1 MIKKYRNADT
11 GVLFTLPEIRKE
23 YEDFRH
29 ESQYMSS
36 FETFSDYLDEQVKNG
51 YFEPVEIKSGESATF
66 KYDGISFLITVIDN
80 FCECYAESKYQF
92 GFELGQEGFT
102 ESMDDLTEML
112 INNYE
117 NGNIFIEE

>member
-11 GVLFTLPEIRKE
+11 GVLYNRSEILKE

-29 ESQYMSS
+29 ESQYMSN
-36 FETFSDYLDEQVKNG
+36 FENFADYLDT
-51 YFEPVEIKSGESATF
+51 FEEIEIKSGESTTF

-80 FCECYAESKYQF
+80 FCECYAESQYQF
-92 GFELGQEGFT
+92 GFELGQDGFT